1 MKEMLYVFSFT
12 FFAAV
17 HFYLASVAASIS
29 HFLTA
34 ATLKIFMLFFQGKK
48 KFCFSFI
55 SRSRSLSLFSR
66 WASLACRLLSLFLCL
81 SLALYS
87 KFVDMTINL
96 SLLLW
101 TTRIQKQFTL
111 SFFIFIDSLVVSTLQ
126 DAGGYAISR
135 QNNFEFDLGC
145 HTCWLSYFT
154 FVHLWCGRSGGW
166 AFGHVITKISRMVR

>member
-1 MKEMLYVFSFT
+1 MLYVFSFT
-12 FFAAV
+12 FFSLPLIFTL
-17 HFYLASVAASIS
+17 HWWPLAFHIC
-29 HFLTA
+29 
-34 ATLKIFMLFFQGKK
+34 FF
-48 KFCFSFI
+48 
-55 SRSRSLSLFSR
+55 SLALDLCRPFSR

-101 TTRIQKQFTL
+101 TTRIQKQFPL